1 LSLRN
6 YNESFASNLLPHS
19 EYVPPFY
26 SHCLDVFRSFIKD
39 NPHVSFSAWC
49 ANDFY
54 LSLLD
59 SSYRPK
65 CYIVYLLVD
74 FKNSFSNI
82 NSNAVDSTCW
92 DVCFKLAHDRLL
104 TNNLLYTN
112 NMSKTRKCIFCNNI
126 ETSDH
131 LFIQCCFT
139 KPLNRAVLY
148 LLRLTLDRDASLS
161 HKWFKFFD
169 VNVTSPIQ
177 KYVTLVFL
185 SESRYV
191 IWLYRNKVKINKS
204 LVSTHDLIGH
214 FFNRIKF

>member
-1 LSLRN
+1 M
-6 YNESFASNLLPHS
+6 
-19 EYVPPFY
+19 
-26 SHCLDVFRSFIKD
+26 
-39 NPHVSFSAWC
+39 
-49 ANDFY
+49 FY

-65 CYIVYLLVD
+65 CYTVYPLVD
-74 FKNSFSNI
+74 FKKSFSNI
-82 NSNAVDSTCW
+82 NSNAVDSTCR

-104 TNNLLYTN
+104 TNNLLYTK
-112 NMSKTRKCIFCNNI
+112 NMSKTRKCMFCNNI

-131 LFIQCCFT
+131 LFIQCSFT

-148 LLRLTLDRDASLS
+148 LLRLILDRDASLS
-161 HKWFKFFD
+161 LKWFKFFD

-191 IWLYRNKVKINKS
+191 IWLYRNKVKFNKS

-214 FFNRIKF
+214 FLNRIKLRIRLDYSRLDTFAFTSFWEDYCKIENDSVVYFSVLKINSYVAY